1 MDNNKF
7 LGKLL
12 ELVDQANYDH
22 KYAKSEKEWIY
33 TRGQQEALKAVA
45 DLVKEC
51 V

>member
-1 MDNNKF
+1 MDDQRF

-12 ELVDQANYDH
+12 ELVDQANFDH
-22 KYAKSEKEWIY
+22 KCARSEKEWIY
-33 TRGQQEALKAVA
+33 TKGQQEALKAVA

>member
-22 KYAKSEKEWIY
+22 KCAKSEKEWIY
-33 TRGQQEALKAVA
+33 TKGQQEALKAVA

>member
-12 ELVDQANYDH
+12 ELVDQANFDH
-22 KYAKSEKEWIY
+22 KCAKSEKEWIY
-33 TRGQQEALKAVA
+33 TKGQQEALKAVA

>member
-1 MDNNKF
+1 MNQERF

-12 ELVDQANYDH
+12 ELVDQANCDH
-22 KYAKSEKEWIY
+22 RVAKSEKEWIY
-33 TRGQQEALKAVA
+33 TLGQQQVLKKVV

>member
-1 MDNNKF
+1 MNQERF

-12 ELVDQANYDH
+12 ELVDQTNYDH
-22 KYAKSEKEWIY
+22 KVAKSEKEWIY
-33 TRGQQEALKAVA
+33 TKGKQEALKAVA

>member
-12 ELVDQANYDH
+12 ELIDQVNYDH
-22 KYAKSEKEWIY
+22 KCAKSEKEWIY
-33 TRGQQEALKAVA
+33 TKGQQEALKAVA

>member
-1 MDNNKF
+1 MDSKKF

-12 ELVDQANYDH
+12 ELVDQTNYDH
-22 KYAKSEKEWIY
+22 KCAKSEKEWIY
-33 TRGQQEALKAVA
+33 TKGQQEALKAVA

>member
-1 MDNNKF
+1 MNQERF

-22 KYAKSEKEWIY
+22 KVAKSEKEWIY
-33 TRGQQEALKAVA
+33 TKGQQEALKAVA